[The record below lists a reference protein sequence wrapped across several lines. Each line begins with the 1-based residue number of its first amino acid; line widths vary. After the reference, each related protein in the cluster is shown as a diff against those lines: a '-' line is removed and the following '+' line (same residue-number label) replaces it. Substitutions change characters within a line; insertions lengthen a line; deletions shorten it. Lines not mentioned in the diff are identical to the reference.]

1 VTAPRGESSGKAWSG
16 RVAEGADPAAEAFTS
31 SLSFDRRLWSY
42 DLEGSAAWARALRR
56 AALISE
62 AELTAIIQGLAA
74 VRAEIESG
82 RFPFRRELEDI
93 HMNVERRLIELTG
106 PVGGKLHTGR
116 SRNDQIALDERL
128 YLRDIIGH
136 VDAGISAVQAALIR
150 RAEEHAEH
158 PMPGYTH
165 LQRAQPVLLAHHLL
179 AYVFMLARDRERFR
193 DGLARVNVMPL
204 GAAALAGTAFSID
217 REALARDLGFTA
229 PSPNSM
235 DAVADR
241 DFVLEFLAAAAI
253 LGMHLSRLAAD
264 LTLWATAE
272 FGFVEFSDAFA
283 TGSSIM
289 PQKKNP
295 DVAELIRGKTGR
307 LYGNLTAALVVMKG
321 LPLTYNSDMQED
333 KEPLFDTIDTLEA
346 ILRVVPPML
355 GCVTWVIERLRAA
368 AAAHYSTATDLADY
382 LVKKGLPFRDAHE
395 VVGKTVRHAMAHG
408 KELGELTLDELQSFS
423 PVIGADVHRA
433 ITLEASLGARN
444 VIGGTAPEAVRHQL
458 ALARE
463 LIG

>member
-1 VTAPRGESSGKAWSG
+1 MSKTWGG
-16 RVAEGADPAAEAFTS
+16 RFEQSADPTAERFTGSLAF
-31 SLSFDRRLWSY
+31 DQRLWPY
-42 DLEGSAAWARALRR
+42 DITGSVAWARALAR
-56 AALISE
+56 AALITTAE
-62 AELTAIIQGLAA
+62 ADILVKGLEA
-74 VRAEIESG
+74 VRAELEG
-82 RFPFRRELEDI
+82 GTFRFRPELEDI
-93 HMNVERRLIELTG
+93 HTNVERRLVELVG
-106 PVGGKLHTGR
+106 DVGGKLHTGR

-128 YLRDIIGH
+128 YLREAIART
-136 VDAGISAVQAALIR
+136 VAAL
-150 RAEEHAEH
+150 RAAQEALLARAAETVEVA
-158 PMPGYTH
+158 MPGYTH
-165 LQRAQPVLLAHHLL
+165 LQRAQPVVLAHHLL
-179 AYVFMLARDRERFR
+179 AYVFMLARDRERLR
-193 DGLARVNVMPL
+193 DSLVRVNVMPL

-355 GCVTWVIERLRAA
+355 GSLTWRIERLRSA

-423 PVIGADVHRA
+423 PVIGADVHGA

-458 ALARE
+458 ALARK
-463 LIG
+463 LIE